1 MRKHRKCYS
10 DISAWA
16 DIGAK
21 LWLHDIRPLVSPM
34 TSLQLFVFPFE
45 DWIQH
50 VHVCKMAT
58 GKSRFHWSC
67 YLNISTN
74 LVSVWEIHFF
84 FLIQCWNM
92 WYIDQCMPFSISKL
106 LLSLNRYR
114 WLISITLVSVWEV
127 NFVLFNSMLKYVIN
141 RLMHAFFHSRNVIIP
156 RPISTLGLKPS
167 DRYRSLGMITVL
179 IG

>member
-1 MRKHRKCYS
+1 LPMRKHRKCYI

-21 LWLHDIRPLVSPM
+21 FWLHDIRPLVSPM
-34 TSLQLFVFPFE
+34 TSLQLFVFSFE

-67 YLNISTN
+67 YLNISIN

-84 FLIQCWNM
+84 
-92 WYIDQCMPFSISKL
+92 
-106 LLSLNRYR
+106 
-114 WLISITLVSVWEV
+114 
-127 NFVLFNSMLKYVIN
+127 LFNSMLKYVIH
-141 RLMHAFFHSRNVIIP
+141 RSMHAFFNIKTVIIP
-156 RPISTLGLKPS
+156 QPISMTHIHNFGVCVGS
-167 DRYRSLGMITVL
+167 
-179 IG
+179 